1 MMPWPL
7 RTKGGDKTLESRLG
21 CVQGAEQEERI
32 REGGRGGTG
41 PRRRRPNPDRRER
54 GRRFAEK
61 DARAPRP
68 APGHGRAGQRSRGSR
83 AGRPRGASSEQN
95 PTSEEEEEEEEAE
108 KELVSKRESRTPG
121 ALPDEEE
128 GPSDLGA
135 ASRASARPKRSR
147 RRNGARAVQCVRRSR
162 PREAAPGASGA
173 AQSGSERHEGIHE
186 EPRHGKLQRRR
197 REEKD

>member
-83 AGRPRGASSEQN
+83 AGRPRGASSE
-95 PTSEEEEEEEEAE
+95 
-108 KELVSKRESRTPG
+108 LVSKRESRTPG

-135 ASRASARPKRSR
+135 ASRASARPK
-147 RRNGARAVQCVRRSR
+147 CVRRSR